1 MSSAKTKRLSE
12 IIDALPENVAD
23 RLLEV
28 MKLYVALGE
37 EEKAAFEMC
46 VFPFLDLS
54 REPWK

>member
-1 MSSAKTKRLSE
+1 MSAETKRLAQ
-12 IIDALPENVAD
+12 IIDALPDYIAD

-28 MKLYVALGE
+28 MRLYVALGE

-54 REPWK
+54 REPWR